1 MSTHPSSAFLKILN
15 YKTMTQDV
23 YTDYEIK
30 EFAPADPLSDIDGYM
45 HDWVFHFNPYNKM
58 WNAIPRD
65 LYTKY
70 WDNCELDGVL
80 RSKDFNTLF
89 YLLHKGKGDV
99 NEIHKMTTIVNTK

>member
-30 EFAPADPLSDIDGYM
+30 EFAPADPLSDTDGYM

-99 NEIHKMTTIVNTK
+99 NEIHKITTVVKTK

>member
-1 MSTHPSSAFLKILN
+1 MSTHPSSAFLNLLN
-15 YKTMTQDV
+15 YKIMAQDV

-30 EFAPADPLSDIDGYM
+30 EFAAITPLSDTDGYM
-45 HDWVFHFNPYNKM
+45 HNWVFHFNPYNKM

-80 RSKDFNTLF
+80 HYVVKILTLF
-89 YLLHKGKGDV
+89 FTYYTKVKG
-99 NEIHKMTTIVNTK
+99 M